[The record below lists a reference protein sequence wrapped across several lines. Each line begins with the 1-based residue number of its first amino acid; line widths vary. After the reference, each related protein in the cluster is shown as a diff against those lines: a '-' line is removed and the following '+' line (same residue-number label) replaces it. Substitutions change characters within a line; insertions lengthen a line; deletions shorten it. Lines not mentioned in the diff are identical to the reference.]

1 MEDNREKILQYIRMK
16 GPVLPADIGKQI
28 NSNILFASAHL
39 SELSSNGKVKV
50 SSIKVGGSPLYYLPG
65 QESMLQRFADDLG
78 EKDKRAY
85 NLLHEK
91 KVLRDIE
98 LEPLMRVALRGIKDF
113 AIPLQV
119 NLEGNSEIFW
129 RWQEVTNQQAEEL
142 IRPLFVK
149 EEKKIAEEKQEVEKE
164 EIKKVPEPEVK
175 HQEKNQETN
184 LEQKQEPRQELKPAP
199 RQEIKK
205 EIQSQISKDKPR
217 PKKEIT
223 DDGPF
228 LDKISDHFKVN
239 KIKIISK
246 EQIRKS
252 EFDLII
258 DVPSAVGNLEYYC
271 KAKGKQKITDGDL
284 ASAFVQG
291 QVKKLPVLL
300 ITNGELTKRAAEMLQ
315 KEFKGMSI
323 AQI

>member
-1 MEDNREKILQYIRMK
+1 MEDNREKILQYVRMK

-205 EIQSQISKDKPR
+205 EIQYLKNNQKVNVEEHKENIDVL
-217 PKKEIT
+217 KKEVNTLKVKNEEDHLSNLKDYIRNTTKNGFNRNEIT
-223 DDGPF
+223 
-228 LDKISDHFKVN
+228 
-239 KIKIISK
+239 K
-246 EQIRKS
+246 ELLK
-252 EFDLII
+252 
-258 DVPSAVGNLEYYC
+258 
-271 KAKGKQKITDGDL
+271 KGWNREEVDN
-284 ASAFVQG
+284 AFVS
-291 QVKKLPVLL
+291 LA
-300 ITNGELTKRAAEMLQ
+300 N
-315 KEFKGMSI
+315 
-323 AQI
+323 